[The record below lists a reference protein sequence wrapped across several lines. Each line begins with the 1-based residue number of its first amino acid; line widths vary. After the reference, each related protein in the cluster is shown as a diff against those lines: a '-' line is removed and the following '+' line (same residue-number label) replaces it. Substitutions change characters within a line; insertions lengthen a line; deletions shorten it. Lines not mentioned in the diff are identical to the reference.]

1 MNKKQAAGK
10 GAEIYL
16 EFEIEVAAGTLSN
29 PVCLHGFDPVPLR
42 KVCQGIQ
49 QRLEE
54 GDRNKDTSLLLSTS
68 LEGAHFPFNLEKIC
82 IFLSGQPVPHNYVA
96 VYSTVA

>member
-68 LEGAHFPFNLEKIC
+68 
-82 IFLSGQPVPHNYVA
+82 FLQFGKNMYFFKWATGS
-96 VYSTVA
+96 S

>member
-16 EFEIEVAAGTLSN
+16 EFEIKVAAGTLSN

-49 QRLEE
+49 
-54 GDRNKDTSLLLSTS
+54 
-68 LEGAHFPFNLEKIC
+68 
-82 IFLSGQPVPHNYVA
+82 
-96 VYSTVA
+96 